1 MMTLVL
7 LMSIVQYGRIQIFRV
22 KSVRLH
28 QAKTL
33 VLQAA
38 AMVMMQQ
45 QMMMYPHHHYMAYN
59 NHHYHYQ
66 QYQQQQQQQQ
76 KQQQGCNLDEVKTI
90 WVGDLV
96 HWMDETYLH
105 GCFSHTGEIIW
116 WKTSWEIL
124 SMKFRISIYYTA
136 MLLTKE
142 MVIGSMMH
150 MNSRM
155 AVMDGP
161 LEPSSSTAPSVAD
174 VPDGP
179 AFVNFFSVCIFLFN
193 FCPLITC
200 NTFQYI

>member
-1 MMTLVL
+1 MRFFFFLFQKGKKRKATP
-7 LMSIVQYGRIQIFRV
+7 SKNIGSAGGCYGHDAV
-22 KSVRLH
+22 
-28 QAKTL
+28 ADDD
-33 VLQAA
+33 
-38 AMVMMQQ
+38 
-45 QMMMYPHHHYMAYN
+45 
-59 NHHYHYQ
+59 
-66 QYQQQQQQQQ
+66 QQQ

-105 GCFSHTGEIIW
+105 GCFSHTGEI
-116 WKTSWEIL
+116 L
-124 SMKFRISIYYTA
+124 SMKFRRSIYYTA